1 MKIYF
6 IYDQFHWMM
15 SVGWNN
21 SYKAVRTFNTT
32 KLHKVL
38 ILNKVATIK
47 FDLNE
52 PDDECSNR
60 EWLVEK
66 LKG

>member
-1 MKIYF
+1 
-6 IYDQFHWMM
+6 MM